1 MLRIINQHNDKKIDK
16 THVPN
21 LLSCFQTVIIQMT
34 ANTHMEE
41 ENKTTVISHM
51 DDLHTCNTH

>member
-41 ENKTTVISHM
+41 VNKTTVISHIYG
-51 DDLHTCNTH
+51 